1 MQIMNVT
8 PTVASTNCMPPI
20 MNFTPSTPIGEME
33 IEAPSYDY
41 FRQITEIEMRT
52 VSTKSIHRESTRK
65 KSGSTGYVA
74 ASDTKNAADDTKSV
88 K

>member
-1 MQIMNVT
+1 MVT
-8 PTVASTNCMPPI
+8 SSSRASTSSMPPI
-20 MNFTPSTPIGEME
+20 MNFTPSTPIKEMA
-33 IEAPSYDY
+33 IETPMYDC
-41 FRQITEIEMRT
+41 FRQITQYDMAT

-65 KSGSTGYVA
+65 KSGSTGYVT

>member
-1 MQIMNVT
+1 MIT
-8 PTVASTNCMPPI
+8 TGFRASTSAMPPI
-20 MNFTPSTPIGEME
+20 MNFTPSTPIKE
-33 IEAPSYDY
+33 IEEMTPMYDY
-41 FRQITEIEMRT
+41 FRQITGYDMRT

-65 KSGSTGYVA
+65 KSGSTGYVT

>member
-1 MQIMNVT
+1 MY
-8 PTVASTNCMPPI
+8 STGLRTSTSKMPPI
-20 MNFTPSTPIGEME
+20 MQFTPATPIREMGFE
-33 IEAPSYDY
+33 TPMYDC
-41 FRQITEIEMRT
+41 FRQITEYDMRT

>member
-1 MQIMNVT
+1 MYT
-8 PTVASTNCMPPI
+8 TGFRASTSMMPPI
-20 MNFTPSTPIGEME
+20 MRFTPSTPIREMA
-33 IEAPSYDY
+33 IETPMYDC
-41 FRQITEIEMRT
+41 FRQITEYDMAT
-52 VSTKSIHRESTRK
+52 VSTKCIKRETTRK

>member
-1 MQIMNVT
+1 MNSIRFR
-8 PTVASTNCMPPI
+8 ASTGSVPPI
-20 MNFTPSTPIGEME
+20 MNFTPATPIKEMA
-33 IEAPSYDY
+33 IETPMYDC
-41 FRQITEIEMRT
+41 FRQITEYDMAT
-52 VSTKSIHRESTRK
+52 VSTKCIKRETTRK

>member
-1 MQIMNVT
+1 MNAT
-8 PTVASTNCMPPI
+8 RNVASTNCMPPI
-20 MNFTPSTPIGEME
+20 MNFTPSTPIKEMDVE
-33 IEAPSYDY
+33 TPMYDY
-41 FRQITEIEMRT
+41 FRQITGYEMRT

-65 KSGSTGYVA
+65 KSGSTGYVT

>member
-1 MQIMNVT
+1 MNVT
-8 PTVASTNCMPPI
+8 RPMVSTTSMPPI
-20 MNFTPSTPIGEME
+20 MNFTPSSPIKEME
-33 IEAPSYDY
+33 IETPMYDY

-65 KSGSTGYVA
+65 KSGSTGYVT

>member
-1 MQIMNVT
+1 MNIT
-8 PTVASTNCMPPI
+8 RSTAYTSCMPPI
-20 MNFTPSTPIGEME
+20 MRFTPSTPIKEME
-33 IEAPSYDY
+33 IETPMYDY
-41 FRQITEIEMRT
+41 YRQITGYEMRT

-65 KSGSTGYVA
+65 KSGSTGYVT

>member
-1 MQIMNVT
+1 MNIT
-8 PTVASTNCMPPI
+8 RSTAHTNCMPPI
-20 MNFTPSTPIGEME
+20 MRFTPSTPIKEME
-33 IEAPSYDY
+33 FETPMYDY
-41 FRQITEIEMRT
+41 YRQIAGYEMRT

-65 KSGSTGYVA
+65 KSGSTGYVI

>member
-1 MQIMNVT
+1 MSTTQFRVT
-8 PTVASTNCMPPI
+8 GSLPPI
-20 MNFTPSTPIGEME
+20 MKFTPSTPIKEME
-33 IEAPSYDY
+33 METPMYDM
-41 FRQITEIEMRT
+41 FRQITAYDMAT

-65 KSGSTGYVA
+65 KSGSTGYVT

>member
-1 MQIMNVT
+1 MTTTASMAVT
-8 PTVASTNCMPPI
+8 TSMPPI
-20 MNFTPSTPIGEME
+20 VKFTPSTPIREME
-33 IEAPSYDY
+33 VEIPMYDY
-41 FRQITEIEMRT
+41 YRQITAFEMRT

-65 KSGSTGYVA
+65 KSGSTGYVT

>member
-1 MQIMNVT
+1 MNATGFRV
-8 PTVASTNCMPPI
+8 STNSLPPI
-20 MNFTPSTPIGEME
+20 MNFTPASPIREMDIETPM
-33 IEAPSYDY
+33 YDC
-41 FRQITEIEMRT
+41 FRQITEYDMRT
-52 VSTKSIHRESTRK
+52 VSTKCIKRETTRK

>member
-1 MQIMNVT
+1 MNAIGFR
-8 PTVASTNCMPPI
+8 ASTSAMPLI
-20 MNFTPSTPIGEME
+20 MNFTPSTSIKEFKVETPM
-33 IEAPSYDY
+33 YDC
-41 FRQITEIEMRT
+41 FRQLTRYDMAT

-65 KSGSTGYVA
+65 KSGSTGYVT

>member
-1 MQIMNVT
+1 MNST
-8 PTVASTNCMPPI
+8 QFRASTVCMPPI
-20 MNFTPSTPIGEME
+20 MNFTPSTRIKEME
-33 IEAPSYDY
+33 VETPMYDY
-41 FRQITEIEMRT
+41 FRQITGYEMRT

-65 KSGSTGYVA
+65 KSGSTGYVT

>member
-1 MQIMNVT
+1 MNT
-8 PTVASTNCMPPI
+8 TGFRASTSSMPPI
-20 MNFTPSTPIGEME
+20 MNFTPSTPIKEFKVETPM
-33 IEAPSYDY
+33 YDC
-41 FRQITEIEMRT
+41 FRQITEYDMRT
-52 VSTKSIHRESTRK
+52 VSTKCIKRETTRK

>member
-1 MQIMNVT
+1 MSAT
-8 PTVASTNCMPPI
+8 GFRASTSTMPPI
-20 MNFTPSTPIGEME
+20 MKFTPSTPIKEME
-33 IEAPSYDY
+33 METPMYDM
-41 FRQITEIEMRT
+41 FRQITAYDMAT

-65 KSGSTGYVA
+65 KSGSTGYVT

>member
-1 MQIMNVT
+1 MSTTQFRA
-8 PTVASTNCMPPI
+8 TVSLPPI
-20 MNFTPSTPIGEME
+20 MNFTPATPIKEMA
-33 IEAPSYDY
+33 IETPMYDC
-41 FRQITEIEMRT
+41 FRQITEYDMAT
-52 VSTKSIHRESTRK
+52 VSTKCIKRETTRK

>member
-1 MQIMNVT
+1 MNST
-8 PTVASTNCMPPI
+8 QLRASSACMPPI
-20 MNFTPSTPIGEME
+20 MNFTPSTPIKEME
-33 IEAPSYDY
+33 VETPMYDY
-41 FRQITEIEMRT
+41 FRQISGYEMRT

-65 KSGSTGYVA
+65 KSGSTGYVT

>member
-1 MQIMNVT
+1 MNATGFRV
-8 PTVASTNCMPPI
+8 STNSLPPI
-20 MNFTPSTPIGEME
+20 MNFTPATPIKELE
-33 IEAPSYDY
+33 IETQMYDC
-41 FRQITEIEMRT
+41 FRQITEYDMRT
-52 VSTKSIHRESTRK
+52 VSTKCIKRETTRK

>member
-1 MQIMNVT
+1 MK
-8 PTVASTNCMPPI
+8 
-20 MNFTPSTPIGEME
+20 FTPATPIKEMA
-33 IEAPSYDY
+33 IETPMYDC
-41 FRQITEIEMRT
+41 FRQITEFDMAT
-52 VSTKSIHRESTRK
+52 VSTKCIKRETTRK

>member
-1 MQIMNVT
+1 MHTTGFRAST
-8 PTVASTNCMPPI
+8 PTMPPI
-20 MNFTPSTPIGEME
+20 MRFTPSTPIKEME
-33 IEAPSYDY
+33 IEIPIYDY
-41 FRQITEIEMRT
+41 YRQITAYDMAT

-65 KSGSTGYVA
+65 KSGSTGYVT